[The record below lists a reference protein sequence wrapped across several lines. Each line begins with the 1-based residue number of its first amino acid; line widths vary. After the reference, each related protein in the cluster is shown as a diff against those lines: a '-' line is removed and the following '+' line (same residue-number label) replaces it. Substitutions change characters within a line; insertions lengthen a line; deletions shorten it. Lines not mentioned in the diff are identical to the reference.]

1 MSPNSS
7 SEKLSASDRLH
18 QRYMGHRDSVRKNR
32 TLDTAWRTVIFVV
45 GFTVVGIGIFFLL
58 FPGPGWAVIIFGLII
73 LASEYAWAQRILH
86 PVKAYASRLT
96 QFVMSQEFRAKR
108 MNVILVSTIITI
120 TLAYAYWAKWGAT
133 MQGFAPFVEPIENF
147 FNIEL

>member
-1 MSPNSS
+1 M
-7 SEKLSASDRLH
+7 
-18 QRYMGHRDSVRKNR
+18 
-32 TLDTAWRTVIFVV
+32 
-45 GFTVVGIGIFFLL
+45 
-58 FPGPGWAVIIFGLII
+58 IIFGLII
-73 LASEYAWAQRILH
+73 LASEYAWAQRMLN
-86 PVKAYASRLT
+86 PVKAYATRLT

-108 MNVILVSTIITI
+108 NNVILVSTIIII